1 MAYFRRNQLLLDS
14 IGISLLSQ
22 GQKNA
27 YVQNLFG
34 PPPPFTAASSCPGL
48 ARQASGLPSVTPREL
63 TLRLVQHCALIAF
76 ASPLPCRDKLATEGN
91 SPARFS
97 ERMAQLL
104 GAVPYYNLLFS
115 RSFHSLLWELFSIPS
130 RYLYAIGLGK
140 YLELD
145 ITVTHIRARI
155 LTHTTLFPN
164 QPHAILL
171 RGYHTLWPNFP
182 K

>member
-48 ARQASGLPSVTPREL
+48 ARQASGLPSVTPREH
-63 TLRLVQHCALIAF
+63 TLRLVQHCTLIAF
-76 ASPLPCRDKLATEGN
+76 ASPLPRRDKLATEGN

-97 ERMAQLL
+97 ERMMQLL
-104 GAVPYYNLLFS
+104 RAASYCHHLFS
-115 RSFHSLLWELFSIPS
+115 SSFHSLLWDLISVPS
-130 RYLYAIGLGK
+130 RYWILY
-140 YLELD
+140 
-145 ITVTHIRARI
+145 RS
-155 LTHTTLFPN
+155 
-164 QPHAILL
+164 
-171 RGYHTLWPNFP
+171 
-182 K
+182 